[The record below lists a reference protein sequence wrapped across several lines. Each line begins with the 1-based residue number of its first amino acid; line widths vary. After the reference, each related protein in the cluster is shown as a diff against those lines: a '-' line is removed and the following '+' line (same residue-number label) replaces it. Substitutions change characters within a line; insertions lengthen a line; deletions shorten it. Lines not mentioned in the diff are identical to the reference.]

1 VRIVDRRLNGKNK
14 SVVNRQKF
22 LRRYKKQIK
31 RAVADAISSKN
42 RSIEDIDKGGEISI
56 PADDTAEPVFHHG
69 QGGVNDMVNP
79 GNKKFI
85 PGDKIKRPQ
94 SQQGGGS
101 SASNKGEGM
110 DDFVFQLNKEEFLNF
125 FFEDLELPN
134 LVKTK
139 LASLDEFTFTHA
151 GYTTSGIPPNINI
164 LRSTKGALSRRIALR
179 NPLKKQ
185 VAALEEQLIQARENQ
200 QHEVVQELE
209 EEIRRLKKRIAAI
222 PFIDDFDLRYNSFIR
237 EPKPVTQ
244 AVMFCIMDVSGSM
257 DRQRKDMAKR
267 FFMLLYLF
275 LTKTYKKIEV
285 IFISHHT
292 RAKEVDEEEFFYS
305 QETGGTIVSTALELM
320 RDIVNERFPENDWN
334 IYAAQASD
342 GDDWDIDPKKCRD
355 IMMRDIMPKVQ
366 YFAYIEIT
374 KDPPQSLW
382 YEYKQV
388 EEAFNFFAMKKIQE
402 VSDIYPVFREL
413 FKKQNI

>member
-31 RAVADAISSKN
+31 KAVADAISSKG
-42 RSIEDIDKGGEISI
+42 RSIEDISNGGEISI
-56 PADDTAEPVFHHG
+56 PADDTAEPIFHHG
-69 QGGVNDMVNP
+69 SGGTNERINP

-85 PGDKIKRPQ
+85 PGDKIKRPP
-94 SQQGGGS
+94 SQQGGSG
-101 SASNKGEGM
+101 ASDKGEGM

-134 LVKTK
+134 LIKTK
-139 LASLDEFTFTHA
+139 LASIDEYTYSHA
-151 GYTTSGIPPNINI
+151 GYTTTGIPPNINI

-185 VAALEEQLIQARENQ
+185 VKKLQEELALAEQNQ
-200 QHEVVQELE
+200 QHEKCQSLE
-209 EEIRRLKKRIAAI
+209 EEIRRLKKRISAI
-222 PFIDDFDLRYNSFIR
+222 PFIDDFDLRYNSFVR
-237 EPKPVTQ
+237 QPKPVTQ

-257 DRQRKDMAKR
+257 DRNRKDIAKR

-275 LTKTYKKIEV
+275 LTKTYKRIEV
-285 IFISHHT
+285 VFISHHT
-292 RAKEVDEEEFFYS
+292 RAKEVDEEDFFYS

-320 RDIVNERFPENDWN
+320 RDIVTERYPADDWN

-342 GDDWDIDPKKCRD
+342 GDDWDIDPKKCKQLLTQH
-355 IMMRDIMPKVQ
+355 IMPKVQ

-382 YEYKQV
+382 YEYKHV
-388 EEAFNFFAMKKIQE
+388 EEAFDFFAMKKIQE
-402 VSDIYPVFREL
+402 ISDIYPVFREL